1 MNPYTIKHQK
11 TAILNCRGFE
21 SHPVR
26 SLNDRELRT
35 ERSKSVTQESLSEA
49 EKAREVQLLIA
60 GLAREKTA
68 WMWGS
73 R

>member
-1 MNPYTIKHQK
+1 MKTDTIKHQK
-11 TAILNCRGFE
+11 TEIVDRRGFE

-26 SLNDRELRT
+26 LLNDKELRT
-35 ERSKSVTQESLSEA
+35 ERSNDVTQQSLTEA
-49 EKAREVQLLIA
+49 QKAREVQLLIA

-68 WMWGS
+68 WMCSS